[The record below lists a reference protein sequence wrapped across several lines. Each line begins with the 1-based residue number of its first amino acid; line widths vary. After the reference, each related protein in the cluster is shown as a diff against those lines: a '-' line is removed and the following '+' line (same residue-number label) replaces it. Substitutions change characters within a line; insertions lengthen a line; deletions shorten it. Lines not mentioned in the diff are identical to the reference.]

1 MNPMLPRPKFWA
13 EAAEQK
19 QTRFTLIGEL
29 LIFLVLTYLS
39 AAGQMLLLAIPVI
52 PWMFSEQSAQVMS
65 AVTSGELEAVLQ
77 KLLLAMPDWILLCA
91 LFAYAAMG
99 AIVIFYCRRFQRRTL
114 ASMGLRGKPLAE
126 ALLGFAVG
134 LALFGAVLAL
144 GTGLGGFQPRFG
156 SVSDGAWL
164 TVLGALLGCLV
175 QGAAMELLVR
185 GYFAPSV
192 GARVPVPYAL
202 LFSTLFS
209 VLFQRSYAGVDTVEG
224 INVLLLGLVLGVWV
238 IKRGNLWSACT
249 LHGAWIFAANFLFSF
264 APADQH
270 EGIYLLRVDTDVFR
284 TALTGG
290 EAGPLASL
298 CTTLVLLAALALA
311 LALRARDPAPVVPKQ
326 NERTE
331 NIL

>member
-1 MNPMLPRPKFWA
+1 MNSMLPRPKFWA

-29 LIFLVLTYLS
+29 LVFLVLTYLS
-39 AAGQMLLLAIPVI
+39 AVGQMLLLAIPMI

-65 AVTSGELEAVLQ
+65 AVSSGELESVLQ
-77 KLLLAMPDWILLCA
+77 KLLLNMPDWILLCV

-99 AIVIFYCRRFQRRTL
+99 AVAIYYCRRFQRRTL
-114 ASMGLRGKPLAE
+114 ASMGLRGKMLAE
-126 ALLGFAVG
+126 ALLGYAVG
-134 LALFGAVLAL
+134 LLLFGAVLAL
-144 GTGLGGFQPRFG
+144 GTGLGGFQPRFDA
-156 SVSDGAWL
+156 VAADAWL
-164 TVLGALLGCLV
+164 PVFGALLGCLV
-175 QGAAMELLVR
+175 QGAAIELLVR

-209 VLFQRSYAGVDTVEG
+209 VLFQRSFAGLDTVG
-224 INVLLLGLVLGVWV
+224 GLNVLLLGLVLGVWV

-249 LHGAWIFAANFLFSF
+249 LHGAWLFASNFLFSF

-270 EGIYLLRVDTDVFR
+270 GGIYLLRVDTDVFR

-290 EAGPLASL
+290 EAGPEASL

-311 LALRARDPAPVVPKQ
+311 LALRSKDPAPPAPQ
-326 NERTE
+326 PNERSE

>member
-39 AAGQMLLLAIPVI
+39 AVGQMLLLAIPVI

-65 AVTSGELEAVLQ
+65 AVTSGELESVLQ

-99 AIVIFYCRRFQRRTL
+99 AVVIFYCRRFQRRTL

-126 ALLGFAVG
+126 ALLGFAAG
-134 LALFGAVLAL
+134 LLLFGAVLAL
-144 GTGLGGFQPRFG
+144 GVGLGGFQLRFG

-164 TVLGALLGCLV
+164 PVLGALLGCLV

-249 LHGAWIFAANFLFSF
+249 LHGAWLFAANYLFSF

-270 EGIYLLRVDTDVFR
+270 AGIYLLRVDTDVFR

-290 EAGPLASL
+290 EAGPQASL

-311 LALRARDPAPVVPKQ
+311 LTLHAKEPAPAVPKQ
-326 NERTE
+326 NERPE